1 MTGEKRT
8 LITEKQWQTAAE
20 AYELGTKHGAQIA
33 RELDVSPATISRE
46 FKRRGCRKAC
56 RVAEIV
62 TALIAEL
69 DAKDRIRARRREA
82 EEAAAAQRCAVLD
95 RLMAGMMKS
104 LVAADRA
111 GTLAAAGPAI
121 EAVRKSLGVKS
132 LR

>member
-1 MTGEKRT
+1 M
-8 LITEKQWQTAAE
+8 
-20 AYELGTKHGAQIA
+20 
-33 RELDVSPATISRE
+33 
-46 FKRRGCRKAC
+46 
-56 RVAEIV
+56 

>member
-1 MTGEKRT
+1 MSSENRKI
-8 LITEKQWQTAAE
+8 ITETQWEWAVE

-62 TALIAEL
+62 TALEAAL
-69 DAKDRIRARRREA
+69 DAKDRVRARRREA
-82 EEAAAAQRCAVLD
+82 EEAAVAERCAMLD
-95 RLMAGMMKS
+95 KLIGGMVKS
-104 LVAADRA
+104 IIAADRA

-121 EAVRKSLGVKS
+121 EKMRKSIGARP